1 MKGLENKSYR
11 EWLREL
17 GLFSLEKRK
26 FKGDLVV
33 LYAYLNG
40 GSGEVGIGL
49 FSHVTS
55 DRTREKSLL
64 LDKERL
70 RVDFREN
77 FSERLVRCWNGL
89 PREVVES
96 LTLAVFNECLDI
108 VLRDMVQLG
117 VIGGK

>member
-1 MKGLENKSYR
+1 MRRLEHKSD
-11 EWLREL
+11 EEQVREL
-17 GLFSLEKRK
+17 WWFSLEKRRLR
-26 FKGDLVV
+26 GDLIG
-33 LYAYLNG
+33 LYSYPKAG
-40 GSGEVGIGL
+40 CGEVGIGL